1 MEKISIKLDILGIV
15 IPMTILKEDEEQIR
29 KIAKKIN
36 EKAAQVRSNYVIQ
49 EVATILAMVCLQMAI
64 EQKQVQEEKNEKAL
78 LTKELTQIQK
88 ALEQL
93 V

>member
-36 EKAAQVRSNYVIQ
+36 EKAAQVRSNYAIQ

-64 EQKQVQEEKNEKAL
+64 EQKQVQEDKNEKVL
-78 LTKELTQIQK
+78 IVKELAQIQK